1 MKDENLKVH
10 CLTKHNAAKR
20 VAGEVSVAGFF
31 ASSSK
36 RSKLSDDSSS
46 VLVTDAEEL
55 LLESAGRK
63 TPEDI
68 FFFKTRHSYG

>member
-1 MKDENLKVH
+1 MLYLSKTKLSKCFYCNEEMKDENLKVH

-36 RSKLSDDSSS
+36 RFSI
-46 VLVTDAEEL
+46 
-55 LLESAGRK
+55 GN
-63 TPEDI
+63 
-68 FFFKTRHSYG
+68 